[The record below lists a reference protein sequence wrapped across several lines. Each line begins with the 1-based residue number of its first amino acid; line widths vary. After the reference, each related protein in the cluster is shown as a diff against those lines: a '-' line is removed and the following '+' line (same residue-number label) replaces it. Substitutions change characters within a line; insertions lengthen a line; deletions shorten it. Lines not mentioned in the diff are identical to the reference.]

1 MLRGTEAGVVDTSQ
15 ESATGTAGLTRRAR
29 IFQPC
34 GLLFLTVLGTKFRA
48 SYILGKCSII
58 WPYLHSILI
67 TILLLCPS

>member
-34 GLLFLTVLGTKFRA
+34 GLLFLTVLGTKSRQ
-48 SYILGKCSII
+48 
-58 WPYLHSILI
+58 
-67 TILLLCPS
+67 TLLNLQALMFIVRGGGGI

>member
-34 GLLFLTVLGTKFRA
+34 GLLFLTVLGTKSRQTLLNLQALMFIVRGVGG
-48 SYILGKCSII
+48 SEV
-58 WPYLHSILI
+58 I
-67 TILLLCPS
+67 TH